1 MQRLPVDVHVAN
13 LHALDALPREELT
26 RTLLESEAV
35 DLANLFTRL
44 GDEALAEL
52 FAKLDSSDAAHLIV
66 KLSRGQAAQILEE
79 MEPDDAVD
87 VVGELEPQEA
97 QAILTTMNPS
107 EAQDL
112 RDLLSY
118 SPDSAGGLM
127 TTDYIALG
135 PDLTAGQTLTL
146 LSNNVESAS
155 QTPYFYVIDSDSRRL
170 MGVLSPRDLV
180 LCHPATPIRTLL
192 VREPVKVLVD
202 ADREEAAR
210 LLDQHQFRALPVVD
224 GNGRL
229 LGIITADDAAKVLL
243 EEAHEDIERLGGS
256 EPLEEPYLRT
266 SVLQLFQKRI
276 PWLLTLFLAQAYT
289 GTVIRNYEDTLSE
302 QIALAFFIPL
312 LIGTGGNTGSQ
323 TTTTLVRS
331 MSLGEVA
338 PRDVVSVLFKE
349 LRVAALLGIIMC
361 AASVIRAWTLGVG
374 TDIGAVVGI
383 TALCIVVW
391 AGVVAAVLPL
401 VLRKL
406 RLDPA
411 VISGPFITTVVDGTG
426 LIIYFNIAHFLLHL
440 K

>member
-13 LHALDALPREELT
+13 LQELDALPREELT
-26 RTLLESEAV
+26 RTLLENEAA

-118 SPDSAGGLM
+118 SSDSAGGLM

-146 LSNNVESAS
+146 LSNNAESAS
-155 QTPYFYVIDSDSRRL
+155 RAPYFYVIDSGSRRL

-180 LCHPATPIRTLL
+180 LCHPSTPIRTLL
-192 VREPVKVLVD
+192 LREPVKILAD
-202 ADREEAAR
+202 ADGEEAAR

-224 GNGRL
+224 GSGRL

-266 SVLQLFQKRI
+266 SVLELFRKRI
-276 PWLLTLFLAQAYT
+276 PWLLTLFVAEAYT
-289 GTVIRNYEDTLSE
+289 GTVLRNYEDTLSE

-338 PRDVVSVLFKE
+338 PRDVVGVLFKE
-349 LRVAALLGIIMC
+349 FRVAVLLGIIMC

-374 TDIGAVVGI
+374 ADVGKVVGI

-406 RLDPA
+406 RLDPT

-426 LIIYFNIAHFLLHL
+426 LIIYFNIAHFLLNL